1 MQASEQAAVGI
12 TVEDVEAKLEALRQF
27 HARMA
32 VVLAHKMA
40 DAQKQARTALLS
52 PTPVISSL
60 LISYDRPLTCYPSA
74 PPLPSSL

>member
-40 DAQKQARTALLS
+40 DAQKQARDT
-52 PTPVISSL
+52 
-60 LISYDRPLTCYPSA
+60 
-74 PPLPSSL
+74 LPSPSPSSRPF